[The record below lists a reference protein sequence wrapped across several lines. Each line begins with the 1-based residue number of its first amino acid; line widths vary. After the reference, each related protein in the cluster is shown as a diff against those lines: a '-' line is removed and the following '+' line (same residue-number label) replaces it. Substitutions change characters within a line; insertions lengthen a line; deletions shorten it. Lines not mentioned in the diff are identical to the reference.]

1 MTSSTA
7 ELLADLVA
15 IDSTNVALIA
25 GGAGEPEL
33 AAHVPPGGAK
43 RVFRSPCA
51 RRRPVVRA

>member
-15 IDSTNVALIA
+15 IDSTNLALIA
-25 GGAGEPEL
+25 
-33 AAHVPPGGAK
+33 GGAK